1 MNKKDEKSVKK
12 LIEYCDMMMETVEY
26 FGNDEDIFKSNIFYQ
41 NACSFIIMQI
51 GDYVNRLSDEFLDA
65 HPEIPWSEIIGMRI
79 IHAHHYESVIDEIV
93 WETIQNDI
101 PYFRDYLEKLI

>member
-41 NACSFIIMQI
+41 NA
-51 GDYVNRLSDEFLDA
+51 
-65 HPEIPWSEIIGMRI
+65 
-79 IHAHHYESVIDEIV
+79 
-93 WETIQNDI
+93 
-101 PYFRDYLEKLI
+101 